1 MDPRDA
7 KQSVA
12 AARGP
17 LVVSGDNPR
26 YFSVAGDSRLV
37 DVTGAHFNNN
47 LQDGLGW
54 VGTAPRS
61 RSGSSPASAARV
73 RDPAAIRSR

>member
-26 YFSVAGDSRLV
+26 YSSVAGDRRRV
-37 DVTGAHFNNN
+37 YVTGAHFNNN

-54 VGTAPRS
+54 GRDCPEEPERFVARIRRP
-61 RSGSSPASAARV
+61 SA
-73 RDPAAIRSR
+73 